1 MAHFAYLAVSVGAV
15 FALFLVFLLAVC
27 LDDALLGMLVL
38 VVFTAFASLWWILNR
53 PQHDPMLDG

>member
-15 FALFLVFLLAVC
+15 FALVVVFVLAVF

-38 VVFTAFASLWWILNR
+38 VLFTAFASLWWILNR
-53 PQHDPMLDG
+53 QHPDPLLDG